1 MSVFMT
7 LKIPGDPQAL
17 ERYAK
22 ENPDK
27 LKGIV
32 EGAKRHGLIAHRFY
46 GAPDGGGLM
55 ALDEWPDNESFEAFF
70 AEQQPAIQP
79 LMEAIGV
86 TGQPEAVFWQELAT
100 GDAYGWGA

>member
-1 MSVFMT
+1 MSVFVT
-7 LKIPGDPQAL
+7 LKIPGDPQAM

-22 ENPDK
+22 ENPEK
-27 LKGIV
+27 LQGIV

-46 GAPDGGGLM
+46 GSQDGSSLM
-55 ALDEWPDNESFEAFF
+55 ALDEWPDSESFEAFF

-86 TGQPEAVFWQELAT
+86 TGQPEAVFWQGLAT